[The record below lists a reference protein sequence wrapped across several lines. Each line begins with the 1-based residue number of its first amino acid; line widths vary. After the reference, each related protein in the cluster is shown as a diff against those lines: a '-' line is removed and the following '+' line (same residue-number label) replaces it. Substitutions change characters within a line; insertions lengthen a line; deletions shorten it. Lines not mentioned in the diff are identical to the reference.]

1 MIRKWIWIVICCV
14 YIIGCSQR
22 IPLEKV
28 SLILLIGLDRTPNG
42 DIKVGTSIPLF
53 HHKQQKST
61 IEHWTQASTVYT
73 GFSKI
78 DTKLTGFMTA
88 SKAEIILIGKKL
100 AQEANWLQELDSSY
114 RDPYATINAKVV
126 LVDGPAE
133 QIFTIHKP
141 SKRKPSLSSY
151 INGVIESSIQNNQ
164 SVSSTIQQL
173 MREQNEEGMTQT
185 VPIIKKTKNEIDTVG
200 IAFLNRKGKYLTHI
214 PKKDVKFFNLINKQK
229 SSGRMILHLALPP
242 KKSNKKTNTSI
253 FVQNATRKVVVNF
266 QNGKFVFNL
275 DIYANVALIEKTNP
289 NSIKGHYDNK
299 KNINNLKSAIQ
310 KEINNNLQNMLYEI
324 QQNKIDPI
332 GLSQYARAF
341 QYKEWKKVKGNWLQA
356 LAEAKI
362 TVKTHVKIKDT
373 GTIRN

>member
-14 YIIGCSQR
+14 YLIGCSQR

-42 DIKVGTSIPLF
+42 EMKVGTSIPLF
-53 HHKQQKST
+53 HHKKQKDTVEHWVHAST
-61 IEHWTQASTVYT
+61 IYE

-78 DTKLTGFMTA
+78 DTKLTGYVTS
-88 SKAEIILIGKKL
+88 SKAEVILIGKKF
-100 AQEANWLQELDSSY
+100 AQEENWIQALDSSY

-126 LVDGPAE
+126 LVDGSAE
-133 QIFTIHKP
+133 DIFKIHRPDKP
-141 SKRKPSLSSY
+141 PLPSY
-151 INGVIESSIQNNQ
+151 ISGVIESSIQNNQ

-173 MREQNEEGMTQT
+173 MREQNEQGMTQA

-229 SSGRMILHLALPP
+229 SSGRMILHLELPP

-253 FVQNATRKVVVNF
+253 FVQNATRKIDVNF
-266 QNGKFVFNL
+266 KNGKFVFNL
-275 DIYANVALIEKTNP
+275 DINANVALVEKTNA
-289 NSIKGHYDNK
+289 NLIKEHYDNK
-299 KNINNLKSAIQ
+299 KNINNLENAIE
-310 KEINNNLQNMLYEI
+310 KEINKELQNMLDEI

-332 GLSQYARAF
+332 GLSLYARAF
-341 QYKEWKKVKGNWLQA
+341 QYKEWKKRKEDWLQA

-362 TVKTHVKIKDT
+362 NVKTHVKIKDT

>member
-28 SLILLIGLDRTPNG
+28 SLILLIGLDKTPNG

-61 IEHWTQASTVYT
+61 IEHWTHASTVYT

-78 DTKLTGFMTA
+78 DTKLTGYMTA

-114 RDPYATINAKVV
+114 RDPYATINTKVV
-126 LVDGPAE
+126 LVDGPTE
-133 QIFTIHKP
+133 EIFKIHKP
-141 SKRKPSLSSY
+141 SKPSLSSY

-173 MREQNEEGMTQT
+173 MREQNEEGMTQA

-214 PKKDVKFFNLINKQK
+214 PKKDVKFFNLINKPK
-229 SSGRMILHLALPP
+229 SNGRMILHLALPP

-253 FVQNATRKVVVNF
+253 FVQNATRKVDVDF
-266 QNGKFVFNL
+266 QNGKFIFNFN
-275 DIYANVALIEKTNP
+275 IYANVALIEKTNA
-289 NSIKGHYDNK
+289 NLIKGHYYNK
-299 KNINNLKSAIQ
+299 TNINNLKSAIQ
-310 KEINNNLQNMLYEI
+310 KEINNNLQNMLNEI

-332 GLSQYARAF
+332 GLSLYARAF
-341 QYKEWKKVKGNWLQA
+341 QYKEWKKVKGDWLQA

-362 TVKTHVKIKDT
+362 NVKTHVKIKDT

>member
-14 YIIGCSQR
+14 YLIGCSQR

-42 DIKVGTSIPLF
+42 EMKVGTSIPLF
-53 HHKQQKST
+53 HHKKQKDTVEHWVHAST
-61 IEHWTQASTVYT
+61 IYE

-78 DTKLTGFMTA
+78 DTKLTGYVTS
-88 SKAEIILIGKKL
+88 SKAEVILIGKKF
-100 AQEANWLQELDSSY
+100 AQEENWIQALDSSY

-126 LVDGPAE
+126 LVDGSAE
-133 QIFTIHKP
+133 DIFKIHRPDKP
-141 SKRKPSLSSY
+141 PLPSY
-151 INGVIESSIQNNQ
+151 ISGVIESSIQDNQ

-173 MREQNEEGMTQT
+173 MREQNEQGMTQA

-229 SSGRMILHLALPP
+229 SSGRMILHLELPP

-253 FVQNATRKVVVNF
+253 FVQNATRKIDVNF

-275 DIYANVALIEKTNP
+275 DINANVALVEKTNA
-289 NSIKGHYDNK
+289 NLIKEHYDNK
-299 KNINNLKSAIQ
+299 KNINNLENAIE
-310 KEINNNLQNMLYEI
+310 KEFNKELQNMLDEI

-332 GLSQYARAF
+332 GLSLYARAF
-341 QYKEWKKVKGNWLQA
+341 QYKEWKKRKEDWLQA

-362 TVKTHVKIKDT
+362 NVKTHVKIKDT

>member
-14 YIIGCSQR
+14 YLIGCSQR

-28 SLILLIGLDRTPNG
+28 SLILLIGLDRTSNG
-42 DIKVGTSIPLF
+42 EMKVGTSIPLF
-53 HHKQQKST
+53 HHKKQKDTVEHWVHAST
-61 IEHWTQASTVYT
+61 IYE

-78 DTKLTGFMTA
+78 DTKLTGYVTS
-88 SKAEIILIGKKL
+88 SKAEVILIGKKF
-100 AQEANWLQELDSSY
+100 AQEENWIQALDSSY

-126 LVDGPAE
+126 LVDGSAE
-133 QIFTIHKP
+133 DIFKIHRPDKP
-141 SKRKPSLSSY
+141 PLPSY
-151 INGVIESSIQNNQ
+151 ISGVIESSIQNNQ

-173 MREQNEEGMTQT
+173 MREQNEQGMTQA

-229 SSGRMILHLALPP
+229 SSGRMILHLELPP

-253 FVQNATRKVVVNF
+253 FVQNATRKIDVNF
-266 QNGKFVFNL
+266 KNGKFVFNL
-275 DIYANVALIEKTNP
+275 DINANVALVEKTNA
-289 NSIKGHYDNK
+289 NLIKEHYVNK
-299 KNINNLKSAIQ
+299 KNINNLENAIE
-310 KEINNNLQNMLYEI
+310 KEINKELQNMLDEI

-332 GLSQYARAF
+332 GLSLYARAF
-341 QYKEWKKVKGNWLQA
+341 QYKEWKKVKGEWLQA

-362 TVKTHVKIKDT
+362 NVKTHVKIKDT

>member
-1 MIRKWIWIVICCV
+1 MIRKWIWIVICFV
-14 YIIGCSQR
+14 YLIGCSQR

-42 DIKVGTSIPLF
+42 EIKVGTSIPLF
-53 HHKQQKST
+53 HHKQPKST

-78 DTKLTGFMTA
+78 DTKLTGYMTA
-88 SKAEIILIGKKL
+88 SKAEIILIGEKL
-100 AQEANWLQELDSSY
+100 AKEANWLQELDSSY

-126 LVDGPAE
+126 LVDGPTE
-133 QIFTIHKP
+133 EIFKIHKP
-141 SKRKPSLSSY
+141 SKPSLPSY
-151 INGVIESSIQNNQ
+151 INSVIESSIQNNQ

-185 VPIIKKTKNEIDTVG
+185 VPIIKKSKNEIDTVG

-214 PKKDVKFFNLINKQK
+214 PKKDVKFFNLINKPK
-229 SSGRMILHLALPP
+229 SNGRMILHLELPP
-242 KKSNKKTNTSI
+242 KSNKRPNTSI
-253 FVQNATRKVVVNF
+253 FVQNARRKVDVNF

-275 DIYANVALIEKTNP
+275 DIYANVALIEKTNA
-289 NSIKGHYDNK
+289 NLIKEHYNNK

-310 KEINNNLQNMLYEI
+310 KEINTNLQNMLNEI

-332 GLSQYARAF
+332 GLSLYARAF
-341 QYKEWKKVKGNWLQA
+341 QYKEWKKLKGNWSQA
-356 LAEAKI
+356 IAEAKI
-362 TVKTHVKIKDT
+362 NVKTHVKIKDT

>member
-14 YIIGCSQR
+14 YLIGCSQR

-28 SLILLIGLDRTPNG
+28 SLILLIGLDKAPNG

-53 HHKQQKST
+53 HHKQPKST

-78 DTKLTGFMTA
+78 DTKLTGYMTA

-100 AQEANWLQELDSSY
+100 AKEENWLQELDSSY

-126 LVDGPAE
+126 LVDGPTE
-133 QIFTIHKP
+133 EIFKIHKP
-141 SKRKPSLSSY
+141 SKPSLPSY

-164 SVSSTIQQL
+164 SISSTIQQL
-173 MREQNEEGMTQT
+173 TREQNEEGMTQT
-185 VPIIKKTKNEIDTVG
+185 VPVIKKTKNEIDTVG
-200 IAFLNRKGKYLTHI
+200 IAFLNRKGKFLTHI
-214 PKKDVKFFNLINKQK
+214 SKKDVKFFNLINKPK
-229 SSGRMILHLALPP
+229 SNGRMILHLVLPP

-253 FVQNATRKVVVNF
+253 FVQNATRKVNVNF
-266 QNGKFVFNL
+266 QNGKFVFNFN
-275 DIYANVALIEKTNP
+275 IYANVALIEKTNADL
-289 NSIKGHYDNK
+289 IKGHYDNK
-299 KNINNLKSAIQ
+299 KNINNLESAIQ
-310 KEINNNLQNMLYEI
+310 KEINSKLQNMLHDI

-332 GLSQYARAF
+332 GLSLYARAF
-341 QYKEWKKVKGNWLQA
+341 QYKEWKKRKGNWLQA

-362 TVKTHVKIKDT
+362 NVKTHVKIKDT

>member
-14 YIIGCSQR
+14 YLIGCSQR

-28 SLILLIGLDRTPNG
+28 SLILLIGLDKAPNG

-61 IEHWTQASTVYT
+61 IEHWTHASTVYT

-78 DTKLTGFMTA
+78 DTKLTGYMTA

-100 AQEANWLQELDSSY
+100 AKEENWLQELDSSY
-114 RDPYATINAKVV
+114 RDPYATINTKVI
-126 LVDGPAE
+126 LVDGPTE
-133 QIFTIHKP
+133 EIFKIHKP
-141 SKRKPSLSSY
+141 SKPSLSSY

-214 PKKDVKFFNLINKQK
+214 PKKDVKFFNLINKPK
-229 SSGRMILHLALPP
+229 SNGRMILHLVLPP

-253 FVQNATRKVVVNF
+253 FVQNATRKVDVDF
-266 QNGKFVFNL
+266 QNGKFIFNFN
-275 DIYANVALIEKTNP
+275 IYANVALIEKTNA
-289 NSIKGHYDNK
+289 NLINRHYDNK
-299 KNINNLKSAIQ
+299 KNINNLESAIQ
-310 KEINNNLQNMLYEI
+310 KEINSKLQNMLHDI

-332 GLSQYARAF
+332 GLSLYARAF
-341 QYKEWKKVKGNWLQA
+341 QYKEWKKRKGDWLQA

-362 TVKTHVKIKDT
+362 NVKTHVKIKDT

>member
-28 SLILLIGLDRTPNG
+28 SLILLIGLDRTSNG

-53 HHKQQKST
+53 HHKQPKST

-114 RDPYATINAKVV
+114 RDPYATINAKIV
-126 LVDGPAE
+126 LVDGSAE
-133 QIFTIHKP
+133 EIFKIHKP
-141 SKRKPSLSSY
+141 SKPSLSSY

-185 VPIIKKTKNEIDTVG
+185 VPFIKKTKNEIDTVG
-200 IAFLNRKGKYLTHI
+200 IAFLNRQGKYLTHI
-214 PKKDVKFFNLINKQK
+214 PKKDVKFFNLINKPK
-229 SSGRMILHLALPP
+229 SNGRMILHLALPP

-253 FVQNATRKVVVNF
+253 FIQNATRKVDVTF
-266 QNGKFVFNL
+266 QNGKFIFNL
-275 DIYANVALIEKTNP
+275 DINANVALIEKTNP
-289 NSIKGHYDNK
+289 NLMKGHYDNK
-299 KNINNLKSAIQ
+299 KNIDNLKSAIE
-310 KEINNNLQNMLYEI
+310 KEINNNLQNILNQI

-332 GLSQYARAF
+332 GLSLYARAF
-341 QYKEWKKVKGNWLQA
+341 QYKEWKKVKGDWLQS

-362 TVKTHVKIKDT
+362 NVKTHVKIKDT

>member
-14 YIIGCSQR
+14 CLIGCSQR

-28 SLILLIGLDRTPNG
+28 SLILLIALDRNSNG
-42 DIKVGTSIPLF
+42 DVKVGTSIPLF
-53 HHKQQKST
+53 HHRQQKST
-61 IEHWTQASTVYT
+61 IENWTQASTVYN

-78 DTKLTGFMTA
+78 DTKLTGYMTA

-100 AQEANWLQELDSSY
+100 AQEANWMQELDSSY

-126 LVDGPAE
+126 LVDGPVE
-133 QIFTIHKP
+133 EIFTINKP
-141 SKRKPSLSSY
+141 DKPSLPSY
-151 INGVIESSIQNNQ
+151 ISSVIESSIQNNQ

-173 MREQNEEGMTQT
+173 MREQNEEGMTQA
-185 VPIIKKTKNEIDTVG
+185 VPVIKKTKNEIDTIG
-200 IAFLNRKGKYLTHI
+200 IALLDRQGKFLTHI
-214 PKKDVKFFNLINKQK
+214 PKKDVKFFNLINKPK
-229 SSGRMILHLALPP
+229 NKGRMILHLVLPP
-242 KKSNKKTNTSI
+242 KKSNKKPNTSI
-253 FVQNATRKVVVNF
+253 LVQNATRKVDVNF

-275 DIYANVALIEKTNP
+275 DINANVALIEKTNA
-289 NSIKGHYDNK
+289 NLIKGHYDNK

-310 KEINNNLQNMLYEI
+310 KEINKKLQDILDEI

-332 GLSQYARAF
+332 GLSLYARAF
-341 QYKEWKKVKGNWLQA
+341 QYKEWKKLKGNWLQA

-362 TVKTHVKIKDT
+362 NVKTHVKIKDT

>member
-28 SLILLIGLDRTPNG
+28 SLILLIGLDKTPNG

-61 IEHWTQASTVYT
+61 IEHWTHASTVYT

-78 DTKLTGFMTA
+78 DTKLTGYMTA

-114 RDPYATINAKVV
+114 RDPYATINTKVV
-126 LVDGPAE
+126 LVDGPTE
-133 QIFTIHKP
+133 EIFKIHKP
-141 SKRKPSLSSY
+141 SKPSLSSY

-173 MREQNEEGMTQT
+173 MREQNEEGMTQA

-214 PKKDVKFFNLINKQK
+214 PKKDVKFFNLINKPK
-229 SSGRMILHLALPP
+229 SNGRMILHLALPP

-253 FVQNATRKVVVNF
+253 FVQNATRKVDVDF
-266 QNGKFVFNL
+266 QNGKFIFNFN
-275 DIYANVALIEKTNP
+275 IYANVALIEKTNA
-289 NSIKGHYDNK
+289 NLIKGHYDNK
-299 KNINNLKSAIQ
+299 TNINNLKSAIQ
-310 KEINNNLQNMLYEI
+310 KEINNNLQNMLNEI

-332 GLSQYARAF
+332 GLSLYARAF
-341 QYKEWKKVKGNWLQA
+341 QYKEWKKVKGDWLQA

-362 TVKTHVKIKDT
+362 NVKTHVKIKDT

>member
-14 YIIGCSQR
+14 YLIGCSQR

-28 SLILLIGLDRTPNG
+28 SLILLIALDRNSNG
-42 DIKVGTSIPLF
+42 DVKVGTSIPLF

-61 IEHWTQASTVYT
+61 IEHWAQASTVYN

-78 DTKLTGFMTA
+78 DTKLTGYMTA

-100 AQEANWLQELDSSY
+100 ALEANWLQELDSSY

-126 LVDGPAE
+126 LVDGPVE
-133 QIFTIHKP
+133 EIFTINKP
-141 SKRKPSLSSY
+141 DKPSLPSY
-151 INGVIESSIQNNQ
+151 ISSVIESSIQNNQ

-173 MREQNEEGMTQT
+173 MREKNEEGMTQV
-185 VPIIKKTKNEIDTVG
+185 VPVIKKTKNEIDTVG
-200 IAFLNRKGKYLTHI
+200 IAFLDHKGKYLTKI
-214 PKKDVKFFNLINKQK
+214 PKKDVKFFNLINKSK
-229 SSGRMILHLALPP
+229 SNGRMILHLVLPP
-242 KKSNKKTNTSI
+242 KKSNKKTNASI
-253 FVQNATRKVVVNF
+253 FVQNATRKVDVNF

-275 DIYANVALIEKTNP
+275 DIYANVALIEKTNA
-289 NSIKGHYDNK
+289 NLIKEHYDNK
-299 KNINNLKSAIQ
+299 KNINKLKDAIQ
-310 KEINNNLQNMLYEI
+310 KEINKNLQNMLNEM

-332 GLSQYARAF
+332 GLSLYARAF
-341 QYKEWKKVKGNWLQA
+341 QYKEWKKLKGDWLQA

-362 TVKTHVKIKDT
+362 NVKTHVKIKDT

>member
-14 YIIGCSQR
+14 YLIGCSQR

-42 DIKVGTSIPLF
+42 EMKVGTSIPLF
-53 HHKQQKST
+53 HHKKQKDTVEHWVHAST
-61 IEHWTQASTVYT
+61 IYE

-78 DTKLTGFMTA
+78 DTKLTGYVTS
-88 SKAEIILIGKKL
+88 SKAEVILIGKKF
-100 AQEANWLQELDSSY
+100 AQEENWIQALDSSY

-126 LVDGPAE
+126 LVDGSAE
-133 QIFTIHKP
+133 DIFKIHRPDKP
-141 SKRKPSLSSY
+141 PLPSY
-151 INGVIESSIQNNQ
+151 ISGVIESSIQNNQ

-173 MREQNEEGMTQT
+173 MREQNEQGMTQA

-229 SSGRMILHLALPP
+229 SSGRMILHLELPP

-253 FVQNATRKVVVNF
+253 FVQNATRKIDVNF
-266 QNGKFVFNL
+266 KNGKFVFNL
-275 DIYANVALIEKTNP
+275 DINANVALVEKTNA
-289 NSIKGHYDNK
+289 NLIKEHYVNK
-299 KNINNLKSAIQ
+299 KNINNLENAIE
-310 KEINNNLQNMLYEI
+310 KEINKELQNMLDEI

-332 GLSQYARAF
+332 GLSLYARAF
-341 QYKEWKKVKGNWLQA
+341 QYKEWKKVKGEWLQA

-362 TVKTHVKIKDT
+362 NVKTHVKIKDT

>member
-28 SLILLIGLDRTPNG
+28 SLILLIGLDRTSNG
-42 DIKVGTSIPLF
+42 NIKVGTSIPLF

-61 IEHWTQASTVYT
+61 IEHWTQASTVYN

-78 DTKLTGFMTA
+78 NTKLTGYLTA

-126 LVDGPAE
+126 LVDGPVE
-133 QIFTIHKP
+133 EIFTVNKP
-141 SKRKPSLSSY
+141 DKPSLSSY
-151 INGVIESSIQNNQ
+151 ISSVIESSIQNNQ

-173 MREQNEEGMTQT
+173 MREQNEEGMTQV
-185 VPIIKKTKNEIDTVG
+185 VPVIKKTKNEIDTVG
-200 IAFLNRKGKYLTHI
+200 IAFLDHKGKYFTKI
-214 PKKDVKFFNLINKQK
+214 PKKDVKFFNLINKSK
-229 SSGRMILHLALPP
+229 SNGRMILHLVLPP
-242 KKSNKKTNTSI
+242 KKSNKKTNASI
-253 FVQNATRKVVVNF
+253 FVQNATRKVDVTF
-266 QNGKFVFNL
+266 QHGKFIFNL
-275 DIYANVALIEKTNP
+275 DINANVALIEKTNA
-289 NSIKGHYDNK
+289 NLMKGHYDSK
-299 KNINNLKSAIQ
+299 KNIKNLESAIQ
-310 KEINNNLQNMLYEI
+310 KEVNKKLQNMLNEM

-332 GLSQYARAF
+332 GLSLYARAF
-341 QYKEWKKVKGNWLQA
+341 QYKEWKKVKGDWLQA

-362 TVKTHVKIKDT
+362 NVKTHIKIKDT

>member
-1 MIRKWIWIVICCV
+1 
-14 YIIGCSQR
+14 IGCSQR

-53 HHKQQKST
+53 HHKQPKST

-133 QIFTIHKP
+133 EIFKIHKP
-141 SKRKPSLSSY
+141 SKPSLSSY

-173 MREQNEEGMTQT
+173 MREQNEEGMTQII
-185 VPIIKKTKNEIDTVG
+185 PIIKKTKNEIDTIG
-200 IAFLNRKGKYLTHI
+200 IALLDRQGKFLTRI
-214 PKKDVKFFNLINKQK
+214 PKKDVKFFNLINKSK
-229 SSGRMILHLALPP
+229 NTGRMILHLALPP

-253 FVQNATRKVVVNF
+253 FVQNATRKIDVNF
-266 QNGKFVFNL
+266 KNGKFVFNL
-275 DIYANVALIEKTNP
+275 DINANVALVEKTNA
-289 NSIKGHYDNK
+289 NLIKEHYDNK
-299 KNINNLKSAIQ
+299 KNINNLENAIG
-310 KEINNNLQNMLYEI
+310 KEINKELQNMLGEI

-332 GLSQYARAF
+332 GLSLYARAF
-341 QYKEWKKVKGNWLQA
+341 QYKEWKKVKGDWLQA

-362 TVKTHVKIKDT
+362 NVKTHVKIKDT

>member
-14 YIIGCSQR
+14 CLIGCSQR

-28 SLILLIGLDRTPNG
+28 SLILLIALDRNSNG
-42 DIKVGTSIPLF
+42 DVKVGTSIPLF
-53 HHKQQKST
+53 HHRQPKST
-61 IEHWTQASTVYT
+61 IEHWTQASTVYN

-78 DTKLTGFMTA
+78 DTKLTGYMTA

-100 AQEANWLQELDSSY
+100 AQEANWMQELDSSY

-126 LVDGPAE
+126 LVDGPVE
-133 QIFTIHKP
+133 EIFTINKP
-141 SKRKPSLSSY
+141 DKPSLPSY
-151 INGVIESSIQNNQ
+151 ISSVIESSIQNNQ

-173 MREQNEEGMTQT
+173 MREKNEEGMTQA
-185 VPIIKKTKNEIDTVG
+185 VPVIKKTKNEIDTIG
-200 IAFLNRKGKYLTHI
+200 IALLDRQGKFVTRI
-214 PKKDVKFFNLINKQK
+214 PKKDVKFFNLINKPK
-229 SSGRMILHLALPP
+229 NKGRMILHLVLPP
-242 KKSNKKTNTSI
+242 KKSNKKPNTSI
-253 FVQNATRKVVVNF
+253 LVQNATRKVDVNF

-275 DIYANVALIEKTNP
+275 DINANVALIEKTNA
-289 NSIKGHYDNK
+289 NLIKGHYDNK

-310 KEINNNLQNMLYEI
+310 KEINKKLQDILDEI

-332 GLSQYARAF
+332 GLSLYARAF
-341 QYKEWKKVKGNWLQA
+341 QYKEWKKLKGNWLQA

-362 TVKTHVKIKDT
+362 NVKTHVKIKDT

>member
-14 YIIGCSQR
+14 YLIGCSQR

-42 DIKVGTSIPLF
+42 EMKVGTSIPLF
-53 HHKQQKST
+53 HHKKQKDTVEHWVHAST
-61 IEHWTQASTVYT
+61 IYE

-78 DTKLTGFMTA
+78 DTKLTGYVTS
-88 SKAEIILIGKKL
+88 SKAEVILIGKKF
-100 AQEANWLQELDSSY
+100 AQEENWIQALDSSY

-126 LVDGPAE
+126 LVDGSAE
-133 QIFTIHKP
+133 DIFKIHRPDKP
-141 SKRKPSLSSY
+141 PLPSY
-151 INGVIESSIQNNQ
+151 ISGVIESSIQNNQ

-173 MREQNEEGMTQT
+173 MREQNEQGMTQA

-229 SSGRMILHLALPP
+229 SSGRMILHLELPP

-253 FVQNATRKVVVNF
+253 FVQNATRKIDVNF
-266 QNGKFVFNL
+266 KNGKFVFNL
-275 DIYANVALIEKTNP
+275 DINANVALVEKTNA
-289 NSIKGHYDNK
+289 NLIKEHYDNK
-299 KNINNLKSAIQ
+299 KNINNLENAIE
-310 KEINNNLQNMLYEI
+310 KEINKELQNMLDEI

-332 GLSQYARAF
+332 GLSLYARAF
-341 QYKEWKKVKGNWLQA
+341 QYKEWKKVKGDWLQA

-362 TVKTHVKIKDT
+362 NVKTHVKIKDT

>member
-141 SKRKPSLSSY
+141 SKPSLSSY

-242 KKSNKKTNTSI
+242 KKSNKKT
-253 FVQNATRKVVVNF
+253 
-266 QNGKFVFNL
+266 
-275 DIYANVALIEKTNP
+275 
-289 NSIKGHYDNK
+289 
-299 KNINNLKSAIQ
+299 
-310 KEINNNLQNMLYEI
+310 
-324 QQNKIDPI
+324 
-332 GLSQYARAF
+332 
-341 QYKEWKKVKGNWLQA
+341 
-356 LAEAKI
+356 
-362 TVKTHVKIKDT
+362 
-373 GTIRN
+373 

>member
-14 YIIGCSQR
+14 YLIGCSQR

-42 DIKVGTSIPLF
+42 EMKVGTSIPLF
-53 HHKQQKST
+53 HHKKQKDTVEHWVHAST
-61 IEHWTQASTVYT
+61 IYE

-78 DTKLTGFMTA
+78 DTKLTGYVTS
-88 SKAEIILIGKKL
+88 SKAEVILIGKKF
-100 AQEANWLQELDSSY
+100 AQEENWIQALDSSY

-126 LVDGPAE
+126 LVDGSAE
-133 QIFTIHKP
+133 DIFKIHRPDKP
-141 SKRKPSLSSY
+141 PLPSY
-151 INGVIESSIQNNQ
+151 ISGVIESSIQNNQ

-173 MREQNEEGMTQT
+173 MREQNEQGMTQA

-229 SSGRMILHLALPP
+229 SSGRMILHLELPP

-253 FVQNATRKVVVNF
+253 FVQNATRKIDVNF
-266 QNGKFVFNL
+266 KNGKFVFNL
-275 DIYANVALIEKTNP
+275 DINANVALVEKTNA
-289 NSIKGHYDNK
+289 NLIKEHYVNK
-299 KNINNLKSAIQ
+299 KNINNLENAIE
-310 KEINNNLQNMLYEI
+310 KEINKELQNMLDEI

-332 GLSQYARAF
+332 GLSLYARAF
-341 QYKEWKKVKGNWLQA
+341 QYKEWKKRKEDWLQA

-362 TVKTHVKIKDT
+362 NVKTHVKIKDT

>member
-28 SLILLIGLDRTPNG
+28 SLILLIGLDKTPNG
-42 DIKVGTSIPLF
+42 DIKIGTSIPLF

-61 IEHWTQASTVYT
+61 IEHWTHASTVYT

-78 DTKLTGFMTA
+78 DTKLTGYMTA

-114 RDPYATINAKVV
+114 RDPYATINTKVV
-126 LVDGPAE
+126 LVDGPTE
-133 QIFTIHKP
+133 EIFKIHKP
-141 SKRKPSLSSY
+141 SKPSLSSY

-173 MREQNEEGMTQT
+173 MREQNEEGMTQA

-214 PKKDVKFFNLINKQK
+214 PKKDVKFFNLINKPK
-229 SSGRMILHLALPP
+229 SNGRMILHLALPP

-253 FVQNATRKVVVNF
+253 FVQNATRKVDVDF
-266 QNGKFVFNL
+266 QNGKFIFNFN
-275 DIYANVALIEKTNP
+275 IYANVALIEKTNA
-289 NSIKGHYDNK
+289 NLIKGHYDNK
-299 KNINNLKSAIQ
+299 TNINNLKSAIQ
-310 KEINNNLQNMLYEI
+310 KEINNNLQNMLNQI

-332 GLSQYARAF
+332 GLSLYARAF
-341 QYKEWKKVKGNWLQA
+341 QYKEWKKVKGDWLQA
-356 LAEAKI
+356 LAKAKI
-362 TVKTHVKIKDT
+362 NVKTHVKIKDT

>member
-28 SLILLIGLDRTPNG
+28 SLILLIGLDKTPNG

-61 IEHWTQASTVYT
+61 IEHWTHASTVYT

-78 DTKLTGFMTA
+78 DTKLTGYMTA

-114 RDPYATINAKVV
+114 RDPYATINTKVV
-126 LVDGPAE
+126 LVDGPTE
-133 QIFTIHKP
+133 EIFKIHKP
-141 SKRKPSLSSY
+141 SKPSLSSY

-173 MREQNEEGMTQT
+173 MREQNEEGMTQA

-214 PKKDVKFFNLINKQK
+214 PKKDVKFFNLINKPK
-229 SSGRMILHLALPP
+229 SNGRMILHLALPP

-253 FVQNATRKVVVNF
+253 FVQNATRKVDVDF
-266 QNGKFVFNL
+266 QNGKFIFNFN
-275 DIYANVALIEKTNP
+275 IYANVALIEKTNA
-289 NSIKGHYDNK
+289 NLIKGHYDNK
-299 KNINNLKSAIQ
+299 TNINNLKSAIQ
-310 KEINNNLQNMLYEI
+310 KEINNNLQNMLNQI

-332 GLSQYARAF
+332 GLSLYARAF
-341 QYKEWKKVKGNWLQA
+341 QYKEWKKVKGDWLQA
-356 LAEAKI
+356 LAKAKI
-362 TVKTHVKIKDT
+362 NVKTHVKIKDT